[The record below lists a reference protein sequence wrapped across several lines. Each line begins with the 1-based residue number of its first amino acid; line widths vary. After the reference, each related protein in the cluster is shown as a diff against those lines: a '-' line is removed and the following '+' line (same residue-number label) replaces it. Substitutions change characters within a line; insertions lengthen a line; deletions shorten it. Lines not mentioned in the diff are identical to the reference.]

1 MSRKIHLCGCHLGF
15 KKFQIPC
22 QTPNYQIL
30 LIYDIY
36 NLNISRFQP
45 LDMLVLIADIT
56 AVALRTG
63 IDDITGFL
71 AFNFSSFVGDITAF
85 GIKRDSTRCRK

>member
-15 KKFQIPC
+15 KKIQIPC

-36 NLNISRFQP
+36 NLNISGFQP
-45 LDMLVLIADIT
+45 LDMLVLVADI
-56 AVALRTG
+56 ARYALKTG
-63 IDDITGFL
+63 IEDIT
-71 AFNFSSFVGDITAF
+71 NFHGLQ
-85 GIKRDSTRCRK
+85 

>member
-1 MSRKIHLCGCHLGF
+1 
-15 KKFQIPC
+15 
-22 QTPNYQIL
+22 
-30 LIYDIY
+30 
-36 NLNISRFQP
+36 
-45 LDMLVLIADIT
+45 MLVFIADIT